1 MEVAIRLRPFF
12 AVVSLAMLSATPATA
27 QQPVS
32 AVDGPSGKLM
42 VIHGGLGDSRW
53 TGLEGAVTLPLGQ
66 RFGLQLDGA
75 AGGLDGVLGNS
86 AFYGTGAHLFW
97 RDPSTGMIGLE
108 AGFAR
113 LDARGG
119 INTYS
124 LGLEAERYW
133 DSITLGGVIGL
144 TDASGET
151 FSPTIAHDLSTQLV
165 AGASLTWYPD
175 DNLALTVAGA
185 VAGGQALASIGAEWS
200 PASANAM
207 QPSLFARAA
216 LHEGGDVTALAG
228 LSLYFGG
235 KPKPLIRRHREDDPA
250 IGNVMSNGTKAGI
263 AFTIGAI
270 CKFRQHGDNP
280 CHRRNHPS
288 LP

>member
-1 MEVAIRLRPFF
+1 M
-12 AVVSLAMLSATPATA
+12 VV
-27 QQPVS
+27 
-32 AVDGPSGKLM
+32 
-42 VIHGGLGDSRW
+42 HGGTGGNNW
-53 TGLEGAVTLPLGQ
+53 TGLEGAVTMPLGQ

-75 AGGLDGVLGNS
+75 AGRLDGSLEKS

-97 RDPSTGMIGLE
+97 RDPSTGMIGIE
-108 AGFAR
+108 AGFTHLNA
-113 LDARGG
+113 LGG

-133 DSITLGGVIGL
+133 NSITLGGLIGL

-151 FSPTIAHDLSTQLV
+151 YVSSLGQGLSTQFV

-175 DNLALTVAGA
+175 DNLAVTASGAVLGGEMVAGIGVEWA
-185 VAGGQALASIGAEWS
+185 PVSASTT
-200 PASANAM
+200 

-228 LSLYFGG
+228 LSIYFGG
-235 KPKPLIRRHREDDPA
+235 KPKPLIRRHREDDPT
-250 IGNVMSNGTKAGI
+250 IGNVMGGGIKAGI
-263 AFTIGAI
+263 GFTIGAI

-280 CHRRNHPS
+280 CHRRNRSP
-288 LP
+288 LL